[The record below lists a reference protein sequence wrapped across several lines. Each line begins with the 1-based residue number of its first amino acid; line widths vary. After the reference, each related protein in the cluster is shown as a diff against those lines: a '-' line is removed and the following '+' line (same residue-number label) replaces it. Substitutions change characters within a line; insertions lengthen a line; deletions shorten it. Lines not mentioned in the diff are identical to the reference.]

1 MPRPTYVTAIVLLNA
16 LTAIVVIEATLD
28 DAVGPWLPI
37 TLPSDRFYASE
48 TSLRPSLNLR
58 SSRRPLGECPEGP
71 SWTSLLVSLRSV
83 SEAIRRSALRGS
95 GQCCCAGALLIQRLE
110 GSRYDRSTLCL
121 FNRGRALRACQ
132 KWAAGSW
139 RSIAM
144 VTDAAYSV
152 MREGSEWSGDAL
164 LPIVAMHVEGTSF
177 GSGGLMRRMGLGP
190 VENEGK
196 VARQ

>member
-1 MPRPTYVTAIVLLNA
+1 VPARSQRNRVKHPARTFRFSSLVRVEQDCFRFVGNPEVGSQWRLRAIPGLV
-16 LTAIVVIEATLD
+16 
-28 DAVGPWLPI
+28 
-37 TLPSDRFYASE
+37 
-48 TSLRPSLNLR
+48 
-58 SSRRPLGECPEGP
+58 
-71 SWTSLLVSLRSV
+71 LVSLRSV

>member
-1 MPRPTYVTAIVLLNA
+1 LKEAVTTGPPYVFS
-16 LTAIVVIEATLD
+16 IEDERCGHAK
-28 DAVGPWLPI
+28 
-37 TLPSDRFYASE
+37 
-48 TSLRPSLNLR
+48 
-58 SSRRPLGECPEGP
+58 
-71 SWTSLLVSLRSV
+71 
-83 SEAIRRSALRGS
+83 
-95 GQCCCAGALLIQRLE
+95 
-110 GSRYDRSTLCL
+110 
-121 FNRGRALRACQ
+121 